1 MSDDADG
8 SRAEPGRRGKVQSAE
23 YGLLVLKTLGRAGG
37 NLTLTALAEQNRL
50 NKLMEI
56 AFVPQGRSGDAGGI
70 GGFKTALELLGVI
83 DSATMPA
90 PLALLSDADRDA
102 IRAILVEVDLLS

>member
-37 NLTLTALAEQNRL
+37 NLTLTALAERGAKFYQARQ
-50 NKLMEI
+50 I
-56 AFVPQGRSGDAGGI
+56 AEEM
-70 GGFKTALELLGVI
+70 K
-83 DSATMPA
+83 
-90 PLALLSDADRDA
+90 
-102 IRAILVEVDLLS
+102 

>member
-1 MSDDADG
+1 MS
-8 SRAEPGRRGKVQSAE
+8 
-23 YGLLVLKTLGRAGG
+23 TG
-37 NLTLTALAEQNRL
+37 NLDFEQFRVFLEKACGILLGDNKQYLVSSRL

-56 AFVPQGRSGDAGGI
+56 ACVPQGRSGDAGGI